1 MNDSPSSLSDEALS
15 ELVFESQAT
24 MPSAKISANDIP
36 NRVQRFN
43 QLYAQ
48 IATKPEGVALLYQES
63 ETGPVS
69 WRQLGEKL
77 VIGRLPQSERNPDGC
92 RLAVHDDEMSR
103 RHFEI
108 VRADGFYILRD
119 LNSRN
124 GTYLNNESERI
135 NERALKAGD
144 LILAGRTLFAFTG
157 D

>member
-1 MNDSPSSLSDEALS
+1 MNDSPFSLSDEALS
-15 ELVFESQAT
+15 DLVLESQVT
-24 MPSAKISANDIP
+24 MPSAKISANDVP

-48 IATKPEGVALLYQES
+48 VATKPEGVALLYQES

-77 VIGRLPQSERNPDGC
+77 VIGRLPKSARNPDGC
-92 RLAVHDDEMSR
+92 DLAINDDELSR

-108 VRADGFYILRD
+108 VSADKLYILRD

-124 GTYLNNESERI
+124 GTCINNESEKI
-135 NERALKAGD
+135 SERVLKAGD
-144 LILAGRTLFAFTG
+144 LIFA
-157 D
+157 

>member
-1 MNDSPSSLSDEALS
+1 
-15 ELVFESQAT
+15 
-24 MPSAKISANDIP
+24 
-36 NRVQRFN
+36 
-43 QLYAQ
+43 
-48 IATKPEGVALLYQES
+48 
-63 ETGPVS
+63 
-69 WRQLGEKL
+69 
-77 VIGRLPQSERNPDGC
+77 
-92 RLAVHDDEMSR
+92 MSR

-157 D
+157 N